1 MGNMKFRSA
10 SNELGGYLNLRRECQ
25 HIHLNR
31 GDETISILVQD
42 LESFLELFVGVS
54 VLQIHMEIESN
65 STFKLI

>member
-10 SNELGGYLNLRRECQ
+10 SNELGDYLNLRRGCQ